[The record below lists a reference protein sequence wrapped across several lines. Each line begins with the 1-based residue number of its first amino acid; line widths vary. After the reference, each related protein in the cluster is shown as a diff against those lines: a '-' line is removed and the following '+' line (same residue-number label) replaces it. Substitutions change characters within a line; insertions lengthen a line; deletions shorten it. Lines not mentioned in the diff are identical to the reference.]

1 MARKKKLKI
10 GDIVRAY
17 FVGASDV
24 YRVIEVTD
32 KNAWKLECVKSG
44 TILPSV
50 KWEQDKDKKSP
61 LYIYEY
67 VGHETISKST
77 KDINT
82 IKNTLEKAELSAAI
96 EIQKKFIDG
105 EVRK

>member
-10 GDIVRAY
+10 GDIVSAY

-61 LYIYEY
+61 WYIYEY
-67 VGHETISKST
+67 VGHETIVKST
-77 KDINT
+77 EDINT
-82 IKNTLEKAELSAAI
+82 NKNTLEKTELSAAI
-96 EIQKKFIDG
+96 EKQKKFINGDIQQ
-105 EVRK
+105 

>member
-1 MARKKKLKI
+1 MSRKKKLKI

-61 LYIYEY
+61 WYIYEY
-67 VGHETISKST
+67 VGHETIVKST
-77 KDINT
+77 EDKNIIQNT
-82 IKNTLEKAELSAAI
+82 TEKIELDAAI
-96 EIQKKFIDG
+96 KKQKKFIDG
-105 EVRK
+105 NARK

>member
-1 MARKKKLKI
+1 MSRKKKLKI

-32 KNAWKLECVKSG
+32 KNAWKLKCVKSG

-61 LYIYEY
+61 WYIYEY
-67 VGHETISKST
+67 VGHETIVKST
-77 KDINT
+77 EDIKTN
-82 IKNTLEKAELSAAI
+82 KNTLEKTELSAAI
-96 EIQKKFIDG
+96 EKQKKFINGDIQQ
-105 EVRK
+105 

>member
-32 KNAWKLECVKSG
+32 KNAWKLKCVKSG

-50 KWEQDKDKKSP
+50 KWERDKDKKSP
-61 LYIYEY
+61 WYIYEY
-67 VGHETISKST
+67 VGHETIVKST
-77 KDINT
+77 EDINT
-82 IKNTLEKAELSAAI
+82 NKNTLEKTELSAAI
-96 EIQKKFIDG
+96 EKQKKFINGDIQQ
-105 EVRK
+105 

>member
-1 MARKKKLKI
+1 MSRKKKLKI

-32 KNAWKLECVKSG
+32 KNAWKLKCIKSG

-50 KWEQDKDKKSP
+50 KWERDKDKKSP
-61 LYIYEY
+61 WYIYEY
-67 VGHETISKST
+67 VGHETIVKST
-77 KDINT
+77 EDINT
-82 IKNTLEKAELSAAI
+82 NKNTLEKIELSTAI
-96 EIQKKFIDG
+96 EKQKKFINGDIQ
-105 EVRK
+105 

>member
-1 MARKKKLKI
+1 MFRKKKLKI

-32 KNAWKLECVKSG
+32 KNAWKLKCIKSG

-50 KWEQDKDKKSP
+50 KWERDKDKKSP
-61 LYIYEY
+61 WYIYEY
-67 VGHETISKST
+67 VGHELISKST
-77 KDINT
+77 EDNNIIQNT
-82 IKNTLEKAELSAAI
+82 TEKIELDAAI
-96 EIQKKFIDG
+96 KKQKKFIDG
-105 EVRK
+105 NALK